1 MESSIIERLGRVNNR
16 QYSEESNSMFDN
28 SVKFRSVHHKYTMK
42 NKPKQ
47 MNEKARTTFHT
58 VIL

>member
-1 MESSIIERLGRVNNR
+1 MESSIIERIGRARDR

-28 SVKFRSVHHKYTMK
+28 SVKFRSVHQKYTMK
-42 NKPKQ
+42 SKPKP